1 MSYEMADNLA
11 VLLVYMVSFLA
22 LLGVGGI
29 ISDYILPRF
38 PKAEKFIFRMFD
50 IDEDGYD
57 EDDLPQQN
65 GRQNFSK

>member
-1 MSYEMADNLA
+1 MSYDMAENLV
-11 VLLVYMVSFLA
+11 VLLVYMVPFFV
-22 LLGVGGI
+22 LLGIGGI

-38 PKAEKFIFRMFD
+38 PKAERFIFRIFD
-50 IDEDGYD
+50 IDDDGYD